1 MGSRLVFR
9 GPGPPP
15 SGEDKGVRGTWL
27 PLWLFPQALLL
38 AEMGFWCPP
47 PPHNQHHSPSHSLPP
62 QEQPGGQPAAT
73 ALVEVRWR
81 RPTVQGREEHTFNS
95 HLPQGCVLS
104 HRDKVSVGGR
114 HSWEWGLTPL

>member
-15 SGEDKGVRGTWL
+15 SGEDKGVHGTWL
-27 PLWLFPQALLL
+27 SLWLFPQALLL

-47 PPHNQHHSPSHSLPP
+47 PPHNQHPQPP
-62 QEQPGGQPAAT
+62 TPGAARGQLAAT

-81 RPTVQGREEHTFNS
+81 RLTVQGREEHTFNS
-95 HLPQGCVLS
+95 HLPQGFVLS